1 MNGEEA
7 NMSVLPE
14 VAANGDHNEPEL
26 NNGQQIHRPTGGD
39 LLRLVYELPKEF
51 TDGTWDAKSNA
62 ENVAVPQN
70 QNSDTGGG
78 INITSHVR
86 AKIEE
91 MTNTRSATTNISLMD
106 VMNSN
111 NALRLKTNKRNQN
124 EELTDSV
131 FSSDD
136 DCDKKVYSNQT
147 ISVTECS
154 GPNTPKNT
162 SSISPST
169 NNKAERNSYSGSPTP
184 KSMPLSPTPYHSGSN
199 RNCSSSPVD
208 PTSDLSDEDVES
220 FNRTLSNNT
229 ELLEKWLRE
238 KASPEILKKVHAIT
252 ETTTPIV
259 NSGSKRTSVTSELFQ
274 LWLASSPVKVKLQ
287 FIFVSI

>member
-1 MNGEEA
+1 MNEA
-7 NMSVLPE
+7 HNMSVLPE
-14 VAANGDHNEPEL
+14 VAANGDRNEPEV
-26 NNGQQIHRPTGGD
+26 NNGQVQRPTGGD

-51 TDGTWDAKSNA
+51 TDGTWDAKNNA
-62 ENVAVPQN
+62 ENAPQN
-70 QNSDTGGG
+70 QNVDSVGGL
-78 INITSHVR
+78 NITSHVR

-111 NALRLKTNKRNQN
+111 NALRLKTNKLNPN
-124 EELTDSV
+124 EELTDNV

-136 DCDKKVYSNQT
+136 DCDKKIYSNQT

-162 SSISPST
+162 SNISPL
-169 NNKAERNSYSGSPTP
+169 NHNKAERNSYSGSPTP
-184 KSMPLSPTPYHSGSN
+184 KSIPLSPTPYNSN

-208 PTSDLSDEDVES
+208 PYPSSDVSDEDVEN

-238 KASPEILKKVHAIT
+238 KAGPDILKRVHAIT
-252 ETTTPIV
+252 DTTPVV

-274 LWLASSPVKVKLQ
+274 LWLASSPVKVRLQ
-287 FIFVSI
+287 FIFSHT